1 MFIYY
6 YHVFLCCETNKKKVL
21 QKEIK
26 DLTHEAFDRF
36 TYFFKKILSCKGQNN
51 YDVQKEKGWEG
62 LEIGHVLTDSTV
74 FKQQIYCLFL
84 WKVGGW
90 VAGG

>member
-1 MFIYY
+1 MIGFLNMALDNTVKKNKQKTSLQPYKTFLFLYY

-36 TYFFKKILSCKGQNN
+36 TYFF
-51 YDVQKEKGWEG
+51 
-62 LEIGHVLTDSTV
+62 
-74 FKQQIYCLFL
+74 
-84 WKVGGW
+84 
-90 VAGG
+90 